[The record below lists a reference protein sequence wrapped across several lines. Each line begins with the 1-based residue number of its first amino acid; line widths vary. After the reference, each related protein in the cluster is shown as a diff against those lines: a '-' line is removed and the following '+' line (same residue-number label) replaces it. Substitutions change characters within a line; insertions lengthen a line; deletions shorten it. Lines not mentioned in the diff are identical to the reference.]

1 MSSSK
6 RSSFNRSSSSSRRG
20 ATRRSAPGSDRWL
33 NRLLDIA
40 VASALLVGSAALLIS
55 QFQ

>member
-1 MSSSK
+1 MSSFRRPSFK
-6 RSSFNRSSSSSRRG
+6 KSSTSSRRG
-20 ATRRSAPGSDRWL
+20 ATRRSAPENDRWL

-55 QFQ
+55 QF